1 MAKAKKSA
9 SKRQTTAGRAA
20 KPRRALWVAGTLA
33 VIVVIAAVVVI
44 GLVVVVSRSPK
55 PPSSPTRDPA
65 ALTTPASAPDQ
76 AGPDR
81 LTGRWL
87 RPDGGYVIE
96 IRSAQ
101 TNGVLDAGYFNPRP
115 IHVSRAEWRRDNG
128 RLQVFIELRDA
139 NYPGSTYT
147 LRYALQQDRLVGDY
161 FQAVQQQ
168 TFYVEFIRMPR

>member
-1 MAKAKKSA
+1 MAKGKKGA
-9 SKRQTTAGRAA
+9 SKRQTATGRAA
-20 KPRRALWVAGTLA
+20 KLRRTLWVAGALA
-33 VIVVIAAVVVI
+33 VIVVI
-44 GLVVVVSRSPK
+44 GLVVLVSRSPK

-101 TNGVLDAGYFNPRP
+101 TNGVLDAAYFNPRP
-115 IHVSRAEWRRDNG
+115 INVSRAEWRRDNG

-147 LRYALQQDRLVGDY
+147 LRYAPQQDRLVGDY
-161 FQAVQQQ
+161 FQAVHQQ
-168 TFYVEFIRMPR
+168 TFDVEFVRQK

>member
-1 MAKAKKSA
+1 MARAKKKNA
-9 SKRQTTAGRAA
+9 RKRQTTAEPTA
-20 KPRRALWVAGTLA
+20 KRRRALWLAGVLA
-33 VIVVIAAVVVI
+33 VVI
-44 GLVVVVSRSPK
+44 GLAVVASRSPK
-55 PPSSPTRDPA
+55 PAGSPTGDAGAP
-65 ALTTPASAPDQ
+65 TAPDQ
-76 AGPDR
+76 AGLDR

-115 IHVSRAEWRRDNG
+115 INVSRAEWRHDSG

-147 LRYALQQDRLVGDY
+147 LRYAPQQDRLVGDY

-168 TFYVEFIRMPR
+168 TFAVEFVRQK

>member
-1 MAKAKKSA
+1 VAKSKKKNA
-9 SKRQTTAGRAA
+9 RKRQTTAGPTA
-20 KPRRALWVAGTLA
+20 KRRRALWVAGALA
-33 VIVVIAAVVVI
+33 VIVVI

-76 AGPDR
+76 AGHDR

-115 IHVSRAEWRRDNG
+115 INVSRAEWRHDSG

-147 LRYALQQDRLVGDY
+147 LRYAPQQDRLVGDY

-168 TFYVEFIRMPR
+168 TFAVEFVRQK

>member
-1 MAKAKKSA
+1 MGKAKKKPP
-9 SKRQTTAGRAA
+9 KRQTTAGPAA
-20 KPRRALWVAGTLA
+20 RPRRALWLGGALA
-33 VIVVIAAVVVI
+33 VIVVI
-44 GLVVVVSRSPK
+44 GLVVVVSRSPQ
-55 PPSSPTRDPA
+55 PPAGPTRDPA
-65 ALTTPASAPDQ
+65 ALAAPDQ

-115 IHVSRAEWRRDNG
+115 INVSRAEWRRDSG

-147 LRYALQQDRLVGDY
+147 LAYVPEQDQLVGDY

>member
-1 MAKAKKSA
+1 MAKAKKKA
-9 SKRQTTAGRAA
+9 SRRQATAGRTA
-20 KPRRALWVAGTLA
+20 KPRRGLWVAGALA
-33 VIVVIAAVVVI
+33 VIVVI
-44 GLVVVVSRSPK
+44 GLVVVASRSPK
-55 PPSSPTRDPA
+55 PPPSATREAPA
-65 ALTTPASAPDQ
+65 PMAPTPASAPDQ

-96 IRSAQ
+96 IRGAQ
-101 TNGVLDAGYFNPRP
+101 DNGVLDAGYFNPRP
-115 IHVSRAEWRRDNG
+115 IHVSRAEWRRDSAH
-128 RLQVFIELRDA
+128 LQVFIELRDA

-147 LRYALQQDRLVGDY
+147 LRYAPEQDRLVGDY

>member
-1 MAKAKKSA
+1 MGQAKKKPP
-9 SKRQTTAGRAA
+9 KRQTTAGRTV
-20 KPRRALWVAGTLA
+20 KSHRALWLGGSLA
-33 VIVVIAAVVVI
+33 VIVVI
-44 GLVVVVSRSPK
+44 GLVVVASRSSK
-55 PPSSPTRDPA
+55 PPASPTREA
-65 ALTTPASAPDQ
+65 AAPTLASPLDQ

-96 IRSAQ
+96 IRGAQ
-101 TNGVLDAGYFNPRP
+101 DNGVLDAGYFNPRP
-115 IHVSRAEWRRDNG
+115 IHVSRAEWRRDGG
-128 RLQVFIELRDA
+128 RLQVFMELRDA

-147 LRYALQQDRLVGDY
+147 LRYAPEQDRLVGDY

>member
-9 SKRQTTAGRAA
+9 SKRQMTAGRAA
-20 KPRRALWVAGTLA
+20 KWRRALWVAGTLA
-33 VIVVIAAVVVI
+33 VVVVI
-44 GLVVVVSRSPK
+44 VAVVAGSRSPK
-55 PPSSPTRDPA
+55 PPASPTRDPA
-65 ALTTPASAPDQ
+65 ALTAPDQ
-76 AGPDR
+76 TGPDR

-115 IHVSRAEWRRDNG
+115 INVSRAEWRHDSG

-147 LRYALQQDRLVGDY
+147 LRYAPQQDRLVGDY

>member
-1 MAKAKKSA
+1 MAKAKKKA
-9 SKRQTTAGRAA
+9 SKRQMTVGRAA
-20 KPRRALWVAGTLA
+20 KSRRALWVAGAFA
-33 VIVVIAAVVVI
+33 VIVVIAAVAVA
-44 GLVVVVSRSPK
+44 SRSPQ
-55 PPSSPTRDPA
+55 PPASPTGEPA
-65 ALTTPASAPDQ
+65 GPVAASAPEQ
-76 AGPDR
+76 VSLDR

-101 TNGVLDAGYFNPRP
+101 TNGVLDAAYFNPRP
-115 IHVSRAEWRRDNG
+115 INVSRAEWRHDSG

-147 LRYALQQDRLVGDY
+147 LRYAPQQDRLVGDY

>member
-1 MAKAKKSA
+1 MAKGKKNA
-9 SKRQTTAGRAA
+9 SKRQTTAGPTA
-20 KPRRALWVAGTLA
+20 KPRRALWLGGALA
-33 VIVVIAAVVVI
+33 VIVVIAAVVA
-44 GLVVVVSRSPK
+44 GSRSLKSPAGPTGD
-55 PPSSPTRDPA
+55 PPSPT
-65 ALTTPASAPDQ
+65 APDQ

-101 TNGVLDAGYFNPRP
+101 TNGVLDASYFNPRP
-115 IHVSRAEWRRDNG
+115 IHVSRAEWRREG
-128 RLQVFIELRDA
+128 GGLQVFIELRDA

-147 LRYALQQDRLVGDY
+147 LRYAPQQDRLVGDY

-168 TFYVEFIRMPR
+168 TFYVEFTRIPR

>member
-1 MAKAKKSA
+1 MAKAKK
-9 SKRQTTAGRAA
+9 KPPKQQTTAGRAA
-20 KPRRALWVAGTLA
+20 RWRRAPWVAGALA
-33 VIVVIAAVVVI
+33 VIVVI

-55 PPSSPTRDPA
+55 PPASPTRDPA
-65 ALTTPASAPDQ
+65 ALTAPDQ

-101 TNGVLDAGYFNPRP
+101 TNGVLDAAYFNPRP
-115 IHVSRAEWRRDNG
+115 INVSRAEWRRDSG

-147 LRYALQQDRLVGDY
+147 LHYAPQQDRLVGDY